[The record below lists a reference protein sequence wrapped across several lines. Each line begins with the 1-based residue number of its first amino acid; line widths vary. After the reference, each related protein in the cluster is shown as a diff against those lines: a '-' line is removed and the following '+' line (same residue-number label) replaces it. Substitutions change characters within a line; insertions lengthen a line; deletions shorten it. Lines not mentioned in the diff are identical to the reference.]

1 MNAIDVKSAKKNLGR
16 LLEGI
21 NESHEPIY
29 IVGKKSS
36 AVMISEEDWSA
47 IEETLYLMSIPQMKQ
62 SIIKGL
68 KTPIGKCA
76 RKPGW

>member
-1 MNAIDVKSAKKNLGR
+1 MNAIDVKYAKKKLGQ
-16 LLEGI
+16 LLAGV
-21 NESHEPIY
+21 NESHEPVY

-47 IEETLYLMSIPQMKQ
+47 IEETLCLLSMPGMRQ

-68 KTPIGKCA
+68 KTPIEKCL
-76 RKPGW
+76 KKLDW